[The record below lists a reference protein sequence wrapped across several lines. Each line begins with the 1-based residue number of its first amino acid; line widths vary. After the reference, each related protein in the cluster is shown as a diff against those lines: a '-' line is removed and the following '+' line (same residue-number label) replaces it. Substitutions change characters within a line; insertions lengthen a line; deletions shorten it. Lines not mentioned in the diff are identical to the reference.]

1 MIDTNELQELEA
13 RVGLAL
19 RTGDLTHV
27 RLIGHGEMTMA
38 LGWPADQPKFVCK
51 RLPPFSSARTAST
64 YEAVVSRYI
73 DELERRGVRVVD
85 TEVRWLDRTSGGVI
99 GYLVQPALAAE
110 TLGLDVLRRSTP
122 SADHPLVR
130 SVVEKVATA
139 TGNGVGIDA
148 QLSNWAWVDEEAW
161 QLDLSTPIMMDSAGQ
176 PAQDM
181 SPFLAKLPAV
191 IRPVVRRE
199 MVKLMSRFLSPRGS
213 MVDLAANVIKE
224 NLEGWIDPVLEC
236 INEYVEK
243 PVTHQEALS
252 VYEADRRMFPFLL
265 ALVRVN
271 QFWQKRIRRRPFEF
285 LLPESTTYQK

>member
-13 RVGLAL
+13 GVGLAL
-19 RTGDLTHV
+19 RTGDLSHL

-51 RLPPFSSARTAST
+51 RLPPFSSGRTASA

-73 DELERRGVRVVD
+73 DELQRRGVRVVD
-85 TEVRWLDRTSGGVI
+85 TDVRWLDRTGGGRI
-99 GYLVQPALAAE
+99 GYLVQPALAPE

-122 SADHPLVR
+122 SADHPLIR

-148 QLSNWAWVDEEAW
+148 QLSNWAWMDEEPW
-161 QLDLSTPIMMDSAGQ
+161 QLDLSTPMMMDSTGQ
-176 PAQDM
+176 PALDM

-191 IRPVVRRE
+191 IRPVVRRK
-199 MVKLMSRFLSPRGS
+199 MVTLMRRWLSPRGS

-224 NLEGWIDPVLEC
+224 NLEGWIGPVLEC
-236 INEYVEK
+236 INGYVEK

-271 QFWQKRIRRRPFEF
+271 QFWQERIRRRPFEF

>member
-1 MIDTNELQELEA
+1 MIDANELQELEA
-13 RVGLAL
+13 GVGLAL
-19 RTGDLTHV
+19 RTGDLSHV

-38 LGWPADQPKFVCK
+38 LGWPADQPEFVCK
-51 RLPPFSSARTAST
+51 RLPPFSSARTASA

-73 DELERRGVRVVD
+73 DELQRRGVRVVD
-85 TEVRWLDRTSGGVI
+85 TEVRWLDRIGGGVI
-99 GYLVQPALAAE
+99 GYLVQPALAPE

-148 QLSNWAWVDEEAW
+148 QLSNWAWVDEEPW

-176 PAQDM
+176 PALDM
-181 SPFLAKLPAV
+181 SPFLAKLPTV

-213 MVDLAANVIKE
+213 MMDLAANVIKE

-271 QFWQKRIRRRPFEF
+271 QFWQERIRRRPFEF